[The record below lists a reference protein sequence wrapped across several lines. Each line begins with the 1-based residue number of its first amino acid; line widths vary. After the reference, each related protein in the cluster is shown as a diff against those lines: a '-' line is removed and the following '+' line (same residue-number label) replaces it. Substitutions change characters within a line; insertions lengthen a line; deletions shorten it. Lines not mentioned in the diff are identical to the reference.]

1 MCLNAHSFFMLML
14 KIRKG
19 IYIMNEK
26 FTPEQLEKAYNADI
40 IEFLQMYKG
49 YDFVKKGN
57 YYQCKQ
63 HDSLMVYGNRKGFVW
78 NSQKIGG
85 GGAIDFLC
93 RVDGLSFPKAVE
105 AIIGEQAAE
114 YKAAPEYEPMAHI
127 GKLVLP
133 ERAEG
138 KYSRVF
144 AYLSQTRGIT
154 PEVVADFMKSKQLYQ
169 DKKGNCVFVGYDEKG
184 IAKFGS
190 VRGTLTEKKY
200 RGDCKNSDKR
210 YAFKQIGTDTTKL
223 YIFEGTSKIKK
234 FKRSKSYAS
243 IF

>member
-138 KYSRVF
+138 KYSRVLHI
-144 AYLSQTRGIT
+144 YLKQ
-154 PEVVADFMKSKQLYQ
+154 EV
-169 DKKGNCVFVGYDEKG
+169 
-184 IAKFGS
+184 
-190 VRGTLTEKKY
+190 
-200 RGDCKNSDKR
+200 
-210 YAFKQIGTDTTKL
+210 
-223 YIFEGTSKIKK
+223 
-234 FKRSKSYAS
+234 
-243 IF
+243 